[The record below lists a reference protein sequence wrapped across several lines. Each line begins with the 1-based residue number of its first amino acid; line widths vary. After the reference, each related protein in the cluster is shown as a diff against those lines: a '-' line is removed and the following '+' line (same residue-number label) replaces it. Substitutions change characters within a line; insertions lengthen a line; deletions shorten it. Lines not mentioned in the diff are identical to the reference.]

1 MRTEAPRW
9 TWYLPTKEYV
19 VCKTSHRCVIKKVY
33 RIREINTAYKT
44 LEVFMHE
51 QVAARKAYIR
61 KELSEGNT
69 DVGKEDV
76 FSRLVLANESE
87 SEKLPLDVDELVR
100 FEYIYLWC

>member
-1 MRTEAPRW
+1 
-9 TWYLPTKEYV
+9 
-19 VCKTSHRCVIKKVY
+19 
-33 RIREINTAYKT
+33 
-44 LEVFMHE
+44 MHE

-87 SEKLPLDVDELVR
+87 SEKLPLDVDELVK
-100 FEYIYLWC
+100 FEYIYL